1 MIGKLSGVLEYRA
14 DDHVLLDVRG
24 VGYIVLCSD
33 RTLASL
39 PAVGTVLALYTDL
52 IVREDLLQLFGFTS
66 LQEKE
71 WHRLLM
77 SVQGVGA
84 KASLAILSTLGPEGV
99 SRAIALGDWNAV
111 KSARGIGPKTAQRVV
126 NELKDKAPKVMAMGG
141 TLGLAL
147 GTQNAEPGVGEGVGE
162 DANHVAGADDEAVVE
177 GALSAGGA
185 KGSAKVSAAASTAA
199 SRVSAQSDALSA
211 LSNLGYAPGE
221 AAGAVAEAAGAAP
234 EAETSVLIRAALKL
248 LAPKG

>member
-24 VGYIVLCSD
+24 VGYIVFCSD

-99 SRAIALGDWNAV
+99 SRAIALGDWNTV

-162 DANHVAGADDEAVVE
+162 GANHVAGADDEAVVE
-177 GALSAGGA
+177 GALSAGVA